1 MKAWEAFDWFTAG
14 DLSLSLSFQSFPY
27 IGIVPVG
34 QHWAASSSHALT
46 GFLLNWYQLPIF
58 LEEAE
63 LSHLL
68 LNPSYFR
75 QDFLT

>member
-1 MKAWEAFDWFTAG
+1 MKAWEAFDWFMAG
-14 DLSLSLSFQSFPY
+14 DLCLTLFQSFPY
-27 IGIVPVG
+27 TEIVSVG
-34 QHWAASSSHALT
+34 EHWAASWSHVLT

-63 LSHLL
+63 LPHLL

-75 QDFLT
+75 